1 MLTVWVALKQ
11 LGEHNS
17 VQHSTG
23 SCDWERIW
31 AQAGFFF
38 SFAVYCW
45 THKEPTDLKSQS
57 FTPAQTKTSGE
68 VSFVS
73 MDTEQCPPF
82 WINFEL
88 TLERWLSLVCL
99 FRLKRKKNSIWK
111 AKVALALMIT
121 SLSHNMK
128 GTNQSLGT
136 DRHTSSF
143 LHTYTH
149 TKPLPWTDYILQ
161 EDLIKEFLMRLL
173 LALPRTVLIFALHN
187 A

>member
-1 MLTVWVALKQ
+1 M
-11 LGEHNS
+11 
-17 VQHSTG
+17 
-23 SCDWERIW
+23 SCDWHWEDMRPGW
-31 AQAGFFF
+31 AFLEF
-38 SFAVYCW
+38 CL
-45 THKEPTDLKSQS
+45 EPIVDWCKKKQNGTKQNKSQS
-57 FTPAQTKTSGE
+57 FTPTETKASGE
-68 VSFVS
+68 ERHLMFQWTQNNITPS
-73 MDTEQCPPF
+73 
-82 WINFEL
+82 WIHLEP

-121 SLSHNMK
+121 SPSHNMK

-136 DRHTSSF
+136 DRRTHTHILF
-143 LHTYTH
+143 CTHVHTHTH

>member
-1 MLTVWVALKQ
+1 MS
-11 LGEHNS
+11 LGSQGLLVLRYLLLNKTGTDWSKKS
-17 VQHSTG
+17 VIHTNR
-23 SCDWERIW
+23 DKNIRR
-31 AQAGFFF
+31 
-38 SFAVYCW
+38 
-45 THKEPTDLKSQS
+45 
-57 FTPAQTKTSGE
+57 GE
-68 VSFVS
+68 VSCVS

-82 WINFEL
+82 WIHLEP

-99 FRLKRKKNSIWK
+99 FHLKREKNSIWK

-121 SLSHNMK
+121 SPSHNMK

-136 DRHTSSF
+136 DRHTQTHTRPL
-143 LHTYTH
+143 LHTHTH

>member
-1 MLTVWVALKQ
+1 MSFGSQGLLVLCYFLLNKTGTDWSKK
-11 LGEHNS
+11 S
-17 VQHSTG
+17 VIHTNR
-23 SCDWERIW
+23 DKNIRR
-31 AQAGFFF
+31 
-38 SFAVYCW
+38 
-45 THKEPTDLKSQS
+45 
-57 FTPAQTKTSGE
+57 GE
-68 VSFVS
+68 VSCVS

-82 WINFEL
+82 WIHFEL

-99 FRLKRKKNSIWK
+99 FHLKREKNSIWK

-121 SLSHNMK
+121 SPSHNMK

-136 DRHTSSF
+136 DRHTHTHTRPV
-143 LHTYTH
+143 LHTHTH